1 MQVGAPVRKVG
12 SQGVKLM
19 AMGKEPSTCGDVP
32 VGGQGAADQGW
43 WAELEGV
50 TEMGGL
56 YQKGQSSAFEGGV
69 VTGPKDVI
77 SGDATYEVMETFEGY

>member
-12 SQGVKLM
+12 SQGAKLM

-32 VGGQGAADQGW
+32 VSGQGAADQGW

-69 VTGPKDVI
+69 VT
-77 SGDATYEVMETFEGY
+77 